1 MSMVLTKVPPFHYI
15 HVLDTNIQIVKMI
28 EGPISYLVKEH
39 EKIVIQPTKMHVI
52 QNNEYCIIESP
63 VIRDQDKKTV
73 LIDKYGQAKL
83 KHGSREIRFESGEPF
98 PLYPGE
104 SIVGKISP
112 LTVILNNEAIVIRAL
127 VDFLDTKT
135 SKLIS
140 AGDEWLMYGPA
151 TYKPRVEEYVKE
163 IRKAF
168 IVKPHNALKIMA
180 TNDFKDKVYKQQ
192 RKSGDE
198 WLMAVEGPYIL
209 DAYEK
214 LVEIV
219 EPYVLDDNNSI
230 HVVANRKFMD
240 GGNDGGIER
249 KKGDKWLL
257 TKQDTTLF
265 IPQPCVTV
273 EKVVPVTT
281 LTQLDYVIITDPYDE
296 ETSAPLLGKKKIVR
310 GPKNFFQKPGETI
323 SVIKQALILEPE
335 DAVYVKVLE
344 EFEDSF
350 FVNNTLKNVT
360 RKSGTKYL
368 VYGPCEYVPPLSV
381 QVLKKTKAI
390 ISNEQFQIYIFDL
403 MPAISSLIILLL
415 IYLILKFLF

>member
-39 EKIVIQPTKMHVI
+39 EKIVVQPTKMHVI

-63 VIRDQDKKTV
+63 VIRDQEKKTV

-104 SIVGKISP
+104 SMIGKISP
-112 LTVILNNEAIVIRAL
+112 LTVVLNNEAIVIKAL
-127 VDFLDTKT
+127 VDFLDTET

-151 TYKPRVEEYVKE
+151 TYKPRVEEHVKE

-198 WLMAVEGPYIL
+198 WLMTVEGPYIL

-230 HVVANRKFMD
+230 HVIANRKFVDTNGM
-240 GGNDGGIER
+240 ER
-249 KKGDKWLL
+249 KKGDRWLL

-265 IPQPCVTV
+265 IPQPSVTV
-273 EKVVPVTT
+273 ERIVPVTT
-281 LTQLDYVIITDPYDE
+281 LTHLDYVIISDPYDE
-296 ETSAPLLGKKKIVR
+296 ETGAPLLGEKKIVR
-310 GPKNFFQKPGETI
+310 GPKNFFQKPGETL
-323 SVIKQALILEPE
+323 SDIKSAFILEPE

-344 EFEDSF
+344 EFEES
-350 FVNNTLKNVT
+350 VRSGNTLKNVT

-368 VYGPCEYVPPLSV
+368 VYGPCEYVPPLTV

-390 ISNEQFQIYIFDL
+390 ISNEQFEIYIFDL
-403 MPAISSLIILLL
+403 MPALNAFIILL
-415 IYLILKFLF
+415 IFYLIFKLFF

>member
-39 EKIVIQPTKMHVI
+39 EKIVVQPTRMHVI

-73 LIDKYGQAKL
+73 LVDKYGQAKL

-104 SIVGKISP
+104 SMIGKISP
-112 LTVILNNEAIVIRAL
+112 LTVILNNEAIVIKAL
-127 VDFLDTKT
+127 VDFLDTET

-151 TYKPRVEEYVKE
+151 TYKPRVEEHVKE

-198 WLMAVEGPYIL
+198 WLMTVEGPYIL

-230 HVVANRKFMD
+230 HVVSNRKFVD
-240 GGNDGGIER
+240 SNGVER

-265 IPQPCVTV
+265 IPQPSVTV
-273 EKVVPVTT
+273 EKVVPVTV
-281 LTQLDYVIITDPYDE
+281 LTQLNYVIISDPYDE
-296 ETSAPLLGKKKIVR
+296 DTGAPLLGEKKIVK
-310 GPKNFFQKPGETI
+310 GPKNFFQKPGETLSCI
-323 SVIKQALILEPE
+323 ENTYILEPE

-344 EFEDSF
+344 EFEES
-350 FVNNTLKNVT
+350 VRSGNILKKVT

-368 VYGPCEYVPPLSV
+368 VYGPCEYVPPLTV

-390 ISNEQFQIYIFDL
+390 ISNEQFGIYIFDL
-403 MPAISSLIILLL
+403 MPALNVFVILL
-415 IYLILKFLF
+415 IFYLILKFFF